1 MVYRAMTGKT
11 NSEYIHPDK
20 LKEIEESIDKCMF
33 SKLVIDAT
41 EEAAYY
47 GFEEAKYDGSLLSAE
62 KMTIKMG
69 GRRVAA
75 YKILVEP
82 LLYRYAKA
90 GTADRIILYDD
101 IYKIFGINEPQKV
114 KNQLQRIRKYMDT
127 MLEYWKGEK
136 YITDFIVN
144 KKGKSYYSVTIYI

>member
-1 MVYRAMTGKT
+1 
-11 NSEYIHPDK
+11 
-20 LKEIEESIDKCMF
+20 
-33 SKLVIDAT
+33 
-41 EEAAYY
+41 
-47 GFEEAKYDGSLLSAE
+47 
-62 KMTIKMG
+62 MTIKMG

-90 GTADRIILYDD
+90 GKQISAIDIKLLDTPVSKTNDIIVLQGFLLRKIEAMKSDRTADRIILYDD

>member
-1 MVYRAMTGKT
+1 M
-11 NSEYIHPDK
+11 D
-20 LKEIEESIDKCMF
+20 LKK
-33 SKLVIDAT
+33 
-41 EEAAYY
+41 
-47 GFEEAKYDGSLLSAE
+47 
-62 KMTIKMG
+62 G

-90 GTADRIILYDD
+90 GKQISAIDIKLLDTPVSKTNDIIVLQGFLLRKIEAMKSDRTADRIILYDD

>member
-1 MVYRAMTGKT
+1 
-11 NSEYIHPDK
+11 
-20 LKEIEESIDKCMF
+20 
-33 SKLVIDAT
+33 
-41 EEAAYY
+41 
-47 GFEEAKYDGSLLSAE
+47 
-62 KMTIKMG
+62 MG

-90 GTADRIILYDD
+90 GKQISAIDIKLLDTPVSKTNDIIVLQGFLLRKIEAMKSDRTADRIILYDD

-144 KKGKSYYSVTIYI
+144 KKVNLIIL